1 MNYSEISVVF
11 QEIPGEI
18 SICFTITGCKINCKG
33 CHSPFLW
40 NEKNGKELTAEI
52 YKETLLK
59 YKGFATA
66 VLFMGG
72 EWHEEELTKNLRIA
86 QNMDYRTCLYTGQET
101 ISSAI
106 LKQLTWL
113 KTGEWKSEL
122 GGLNS
127 RTTNQLFIEV
137 PTNTNLNYLF
147 LKN

>member
-1 MNYSEISVVF
+1 MPKTINK
-11 QEIPGEI
+11 IPIIRLTLYVTEGVKYRFN
-18 SICFTITGCKINCKG
+18 CFANT
-33 CHSPFLW
+33 
-40 NEKNGKELTAEI
+40 
-52 YKETLLK
+52 
-59 YKGFATA
+59 
-66 VLFMGG
+66 
-72 EWHEEELTKNLRIA
+72 
-86 QNMDYRTCLYTGQET
+86 
-101 ISSAI
+101 I

>member
-72 EWHEEELTKNLRIA
+72 EWHEEELTK
-86 QNMDYRTCLYTGQET
+86 
-101 ISSAI
+101 I
-106 LKQLTWL
+106 LANEDIDENVKQAYASDT
-113 KTGEWKSEL
+113 
-122 GGLNS
+122 
-127 RTTNQLFIEV
+127 LFR
-137 PTNTNLNYLF
+137 F
-147 LKN
+147 